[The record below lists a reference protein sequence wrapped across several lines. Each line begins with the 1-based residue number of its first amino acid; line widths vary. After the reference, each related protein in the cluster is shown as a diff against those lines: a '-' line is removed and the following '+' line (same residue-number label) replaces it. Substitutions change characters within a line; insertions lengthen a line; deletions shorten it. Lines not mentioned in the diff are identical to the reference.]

1 MNRKSGASKVALC
14 GVATAL
20 CIAVM
25 FASGIIPVL
34 TYTLPAFCGLV
45 IMFVS
50 MAVGRGAGWLV
61 FVATAFL
68 AVFLTPDKEC
78 AVMFVA
84 FFGYYPVLK
93 FTLEKVKNRFG
104 RTVLKFLVFNV
115 AIVLSQF
122 IVIEV
127 LGLPIESDNFLGKWL
142 VPVLL
147 VLANILFVAYD
158 FALVQVVRVYQIKW
172 KKIFNKFL
180 K

>member
-20 CIAVM
+20 CIASM
-25 FASGIIPVL
+25 FASGLIPVL
-34 TYTLPAFCGLV
+34 TYTLPAFCGLL
-45 IMFVS
+45 IMLVS
-50 MAVGRGAGWLV
+50 MAVGKGAGWLV

-93 FTLEKVKNRFG
+93 FNLEKVKNKFG
-104 RTVLKFLVFNV
+104 KTALKFLVFNV
-115 AIVLSQF
+115 AIILSQF
-122 IVIEV
+122 IVIKI
-127 LGLPIESDNFLGKWL
+127 LGIPIESDNFLGKWL

-147 VLANILFVAYD
+147 LLANVLFVAYD
-158 FALVQVVRVYQIKW
+158 FALLQIARIYQIKW